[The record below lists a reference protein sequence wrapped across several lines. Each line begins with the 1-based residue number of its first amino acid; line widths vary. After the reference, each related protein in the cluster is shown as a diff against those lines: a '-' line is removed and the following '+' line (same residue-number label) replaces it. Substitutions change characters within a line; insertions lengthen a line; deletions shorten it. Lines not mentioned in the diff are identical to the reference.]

1 MDINVQSVFLNYKNV
16 LLHSAAYSGD
26 HALVHFLLDQCKA
39 DPNAVQGTT
48 TPLFVASENGHVEVT
63 KLLIKYGADV
73 NLDHSSTIVADGF
86 RLLGDHEEDSTEAY
100 EVTPLQIAVIG
111 KQLETA
117 KILIENGA
125 KVNIELGVDS
135 GYTPLFSAVLNESFE
150 IAKFLIANGAEIHSQ
165 HRETTL
171 LQIACQDRHLDMVKL
186 LVDNGANI
194 HQRSKYGK
202 TNLYI
207 AAYAGNFEIVK
218 FLLELGADI
227 CGKTYGDLPIHG
239 VIRGWTRHRDESFMK
254 TLQILATPETVNISG
269 KHRTPLG
276 LAAEKGL
283 IQVVKHLL
291 ENGAIPDLSDFQ
303 AAKNEQIIKL
313 LKKTTKGNNGNKSQ
327 MNKRS
332 RTLSS

>member
-194 HQRSKYGK
+194 HQLSKYGD
-202 TNLYI
+202 TNINI
-207 AAYAGNFEIVK
+207 AAYHGRFETVK
-218 FLLELGADI
+218 FLIDLGADI
-227 CGKTYGDLPIHG
+227 CGKTKYGTIPIHG
-239 VIRGWTRHRDESFMK
+239 VIQGWRTYRGEDFMK
-254 TLQILATPETVNISG
+254 TLQIVTTPETVNSIYFAYRKRVTS
-269 KHRTPLG
+269 LG

-283 IQVVKHLL
+283 LQVVKFLL
-291 ENGAIPDLSDFQ
+291 ENGGIPNENDLLATKD
-303 AAKNEQIIKL
+303 KQIIEL
-313 LKKTTKGNNGNKSQ
+313 LKSEIEIRKS
-327 MNKRS
+327 
-332 RTLSS
+332 